1 MSDEQI
7 QLQAAEWAV
16 RQQMEILGD
25 DDLAAL
31 ERWLEADP
39 RHCEALAEA
48 EMTWALAGTLV
59 EAPAQG
65 ARVVPFTPR
74 QRPVTRR
81 RRWLPSVA
89 AAAGVVL
96 ALTLG
101 MFARNELPP
110 LLADYRTAAGETRT
124 ILLDDGSRVLLGSGS
139 ALDLAYDQT
148 QRRVRLLRGEALFEP
163 APLAGSESRRFV
175 VESMGGTATALG
187 TRFLVQQESENSV
200 WVGVLEHSVSVAVD
214 DPETS
219 LTLEQGHA
227 ARYRAGQGVE
237 RLGEA
242 PSARADWT
250 QGSLIF
256 REAPLEQVLQRF
268 ADFRPGAIRLL
279 DKQRAQASVS
289 GLFHLDNLDEALRLL
304 AAEQQLQVAQLPGL
318 TLLY

>member
-16 RQQMEILGD
+16 RQQMEHLGD
-25 DDLAAL
+25 EDLAAL

-39 RHCEALAEA
+39 RHAEALAEA
-48 EMTWALAGTLV
+48 EMTWAMAGTLGEV
-59 EAPAQG
+59 PARD
-65 ARVVPFTPR
+65 ARVVPLMAH
-74 QRPVTRR
+74 QRPTVRR
-81 RRWLPSVA
+81 RRWLPRAAVA
-89 AAAGVVL
+89 ASAVL

-101 MFARNELPP
+101 MFAKDELAPWF
-110 LLADYRTAAGETRT
+110 ADYRTQAGEIRAIT
-124 ILLDDGSRVLLGSGS
+124 LDDGSRVLLGSDS

-163 APLAGSESRRFV
+163 APLADAESRRFI
-175 VESMGGTATALG
+175 VESAAGTSTALG
-187 TRFLVQQESENSV
+187 TRFLVQQEAQGSV

-214 DPETS
+214 QPATS
-219 LTLEQGHA
+219 LALVQGQS

-237 RLGEA
+237 VLDEA
-242 PSARADWT
+242 PSERADWT
-250 QGSLIF
+250 QGSLIL

-268 ADFRPGAIRLL
+268 ADFRPGTIRLL
-279 DKQRAQASVS
+279 DGRQATTPVS

-304 AAEQQLQVAQLPGL
+304 AAEQQLKIAKLPGL